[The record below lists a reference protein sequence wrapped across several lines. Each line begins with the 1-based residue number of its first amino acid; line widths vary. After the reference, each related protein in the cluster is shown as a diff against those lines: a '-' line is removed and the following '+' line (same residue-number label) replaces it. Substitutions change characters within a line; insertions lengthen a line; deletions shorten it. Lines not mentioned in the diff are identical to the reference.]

1 MQSGSMGDEGN
12 GYSDQVKF
20 KSDVLEFGCHHLK
33 KGTYGGKLT
42 QGL

>member
-12 GYSDQVKF
+12 GYSDQLKF

-33 KGTYGGKLT
+33 KALMEGN
-42 QGL
+42 